1 MQFDKVKAFILNKL
15 NQELPV
21 HLTYH
26 NLNHIQDVLDM
37 SEKIG
42 EMENISGEELILL
55 LTAALFHDTGYIKQ
69 SRGHE
74 ELSCS
79 IAQDLLPQFDYNP
92 DQIEYICQIIM
103 ATKIPQNPKTILAEI
118 LCDADLDYLGRD
130 DFFSLSNDLYMEM
143 LYNNLVSNENEWNEM
158 QVSFFKN
165 HHFFTETSIQAR
177 NIKKAEHLAKI
188 ESKLNKII

>member
-55 LTAALFHDTGYIKQ
+55 LTAALFHDTGYIKL

-92 DQIEYICQIIM
+92 EQIEYICQIIM

>member
-92 DQIEYICQIIM
+92 EQIEYICQIIM